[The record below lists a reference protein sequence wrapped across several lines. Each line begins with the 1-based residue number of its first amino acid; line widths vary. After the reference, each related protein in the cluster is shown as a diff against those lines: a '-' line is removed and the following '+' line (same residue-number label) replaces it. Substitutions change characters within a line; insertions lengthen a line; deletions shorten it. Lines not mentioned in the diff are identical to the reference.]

1 MDFLKKV
8 LPVYVDDD
16 RMKEKGFFTNFFHV
30 RPEYYTNAEYVEV
43 DVKRGSRKIAPT
55 LRDWRTGAPVVIPNS
70 WKENKFKPPY
80 SAMKDPVD
88 LSELMQRQFGET
100 DDGEPLSDYLGRQV
114 MTRSGNEIGFWFGR
128 LSNIITTTLK
138 DYHEMFMRTME
149 LQCSQAMQSGTIT
162 LKDDEGNTS
171 YNIDFGMK
179 ATHKP
184 GVSVNWGASGATP
197 CEDVEALCNVV
208 ANDGQCQP
216 EILILGNTAWKHL
229 LADSTF
235 QSRVKKD
242 SLGLGSVV
250 PSLRKNGGIYHGT
263 CDFGNHTLEIW
274 TYGGTY
280 QNLASNT
287 DVPYLGEHS
296 AIVTARP
303 ESLDFRLVFGGIP
316 RVHAMDEPFRE
327 VVPPTV
333 VYPGSIKVYNRVWE
347 DKEKDT
353 YTAESKM
360 RGLAVPVSIDKFGC
374 INTHSN

>member
-8 LPVYVDDD
+8 LPVYTDDT
-16 RMKEKGFFTNFFHV
+16 RMQQKGFFTNFFHT

-55 LRDWRTGAPVVIPNS
+55 LRDWRTGAPVVMPNS

-80 SAMKDPVD
+80 SAMKDPID

-114 MTRSGNEIGFWFGR
+114 MTRSSNEIGFWFGR
-128 LSNIITTTLK
+128 LSNIVTGVLK
-138 DYHEMFMRTME
+138 DYHEMFKRTME
-149 LQCSQAMQSGTIT
+149 LQCAQVMQTGVVT
-162 LKDDEGNTS
+162 LKDEEGNTTFS
-171 YNIDFGMK
+171 LDYGMK
-179 ATHKP
+179 ASHKP
-184 GVSVNWGASGATP
+184 GVAINWGASGATP
-197 CEDVEALCNVV
+197 MDDVESLCNVV

-242 SLGLGSVV
+242 GLGLGSVV
-250 PSLRKNGGIYHGT
+250 PSLRKDGGIYHGT
-263 CDFGNHTLEIW
+263 CDFGTHVLEIW

-280 QNLASNT
+280 QNLDSST
-287 DVPYLGEHS
+287 DVPYLDENA

-303 ESLDFRLVFGGIP
+303 EALDFRLVFGGVP
-316 RVHAMDEPFRE
+316 RVHGMDEPFRD
-327 VVPPTV
+327 VVPATV

-360 RGLAVPVSIDKFGC
+360 RGLAVPVSIDRFGC